1 MTSSNITLSIFTSG
15 RFSHCFYIGHCFVRS
30 HDYLFFASKSVLAL
44 SSFFLLLNKE
54 IFRGVDSYI
63 VISIYFC
70 LLSWFVISHCF
81 VVSAC
86 FICCWAV
93 IIFYLKD
100 CIIVSFSPTLLEYNL
115 NWDTIY
121 FFNTH
126 PLCPLHL
133 LFVIFSIIFTVTAS
147 SITTEFFIAFAQTL
161 ISIDPKRVSTCRKIS
176 AKIILANLVKKKSSN
191 KAAPKIRKF
200 LR

>member
-1 MTSSNITLSIFTSG
+1 M
-15 RFSHCFYIGHCFVRS
+15 
-30 HDYLFFASKSVLAL
+30 LAL

-93 IIFYLKD
+93 IFFYLKD

-121 FFNTH
+121 FFNTL

>member
-1 MTSSNITLSIFTSG
+1 M
-15 RFSHCFYIGHCFVRS
+15 
-30 HDYLFFASKSVLAL
+30 LAL

-93 IIFYLKD
+93 IFFNLKD

-121 FFNTH
+121 FFNTL

-161 ISIDPKRVSTCRKIS
+161 ISIDPKRVRTCRKIS